1 VLAEVLAI
9 STAFMWALGSIF
21 ARKGLQSSN
30 ALTGAFLRVI
40 VSIIFFGILTILFV
54 PFDLFKTE
62 AVVYHG
68 FAGVFG
74 RFVGLIVSLMA
85 IKKVGVAISSTV
97 MSTQSLFSSLAAVL
111 ILGEIMTFPIFLGT
125 ALIVSGVAV
134 LSFQEEEK
142 RKWLR
147 KTLLLPLI
155 AAFLYAIVAIPTKIG
170 VGLTNAPI
178 FGATIETTTAL
189 ACLLIF
195 FFITK
200 SKLSINKESLVQL
213 ILAGLCGAFGL
224 LCLFYALNHG
234 DVVVVVPLLGTSPFF
249 ALFLTHL
256 FLKRIERIT
265 LKIIV
270 ATIIIVSGSILII

>member
-1 VLAEVLAI
+1 MLAEALAI
-9 STAFMWALGSIF
+9 STAFLWALGSIF
-21 ARKGLQSSN
+21 ARKGLRSSN

-40 VSIIFFGILTILFV
+40 VSIIVFWTLTILFV

-74 RFVGLIVSLMA
+74 GFIGLLVSLMA
-85 IKKVGVAISSTV
+85 IKRVGVAMSSTV

-111 ILGEIMTFPIFLGT
+111 ILGEIMTVPIFLGT
-125 ALIVSGVAV
+125 VLIVLGVAV

-142 RKWLR
+142 RRWLR

-170 VGLTNAPI
+170 VGLTNSPI
-178 FGATIETTTAL
+178 FGVTIETTTAL
-189 ACLLIF
+189 ACLLPF
-195 FFITK
+195 FLITK
-200 SKLSINKESLVQL
+200 SKLTIDKESLVQL
-213 ILAGLCGAFGL
+213 ILAGLCGTFGL
-224 LCLFYALNHG
+224 LCLFYALNYG

-249 ALFLTHL
+249 ALFLTYL

-265 LKIIV
+265 LKIIL
-270 ATIIIVSGSILII
+270 ATIIIVSGSILIV